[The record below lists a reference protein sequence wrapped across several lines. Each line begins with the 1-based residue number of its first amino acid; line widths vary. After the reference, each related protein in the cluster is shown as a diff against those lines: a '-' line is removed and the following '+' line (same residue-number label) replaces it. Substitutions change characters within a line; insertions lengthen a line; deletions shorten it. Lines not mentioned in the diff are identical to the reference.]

1 MAEEEEEGCTLGL
14 RVLDDAAPR
23 REEAP
28 WKLPPDGSSLGFGG
42 SPDAHSAMAVVYM
55 ELSMHGQFMDSSMHG
70 QLSMGL
76 MDSVHSY
83 GQ

>member
-1 MAEEEEEGCTLGL
+1 MAEEEEEGCTLAL

-42 SPDAHSAMAVVYM
+42 SPDAHSAMVFIEM
-55 ELSMHGQFMDSSMHG
+55 R
-70 QLSMGL
+70 
-76 MDSVHSY
+76 
-83 GQ
+83 

>member
-1 MAEEEEEGCTLGL
+1 MAEEGEEGCTLGL

-42 SPDAHSAMAVVYM
+42 SPDAHSAMAAWA
-55 ELSMHGQFMDSSMHG
+55 ESLGT
-70 QLSMGL
+70 
-76 MDSVHSY
+76 
-83 GQ
+83 